1 MELTRE
7 KILTP
12 ARKTD
17 IIFAVFGFILGVAP
31 LASGV
36 LPFGCAFLCAVP
48 KKRRTGVLL
57 GTVAAAFFDPCIPLA
72 LFCALYLYF
81 VLTAKEKNGGVFLFT
96 RLLLSLSVS
105 ALRAAYIAMTGI
117 TDMDGVFR
125 LLAAVIAYPIFTY
138 AFSGYF
144 DKKKELH
151 PKRYDISLLAFAFAL
166 TLLLSPID
174 IYGVSLSF
182 LLGAIFTLCAARTR
196 GFGFGGVCGV
206 LCGLVSGGAATGAL
220 GVLGMTY
227 GLLITEIE
235 PLALLLSFMLGVSGY
250 FYLSGVEGVAVATL
264 MLTVVY
270 IGFIPLRNRLTV
282 YRTATVSAEKRA
294 HSRRISRYAAT
305 FSSLSSLFYTVSE
318 TSRQV
323 SVTELNGNIV
333 RVVENQCAH
342 CQGCELDK
350 SEISNFFTSEIRRNG
365 VAAYSKIPL
374 HISSCCPNACAM
386 AREINNL
393 PVLREKES
401 EKGLK
406 NMADEYSA
414 FSSILIDAAKKQEDN
429 AKTDKSLANTIKATL
444 SSVGIDCDG
453 VKVKGVRKREITV
466 FGVNPEKISLT
477 PDKISSEIAKVVGTA
492 VSAPEFVFHDEYT
505 LMKLNSTPA
514 FRVECAK
521 ISEAKSG
528 ETVCGDTVSVFEND
542 ENYFYCLVSDGM
554 GSGRDAAL
562 TSKLSAIMLEKLLT
576 VGAEKESA
584 LKLLNKALIEKQEE
598 VFATVDLLEI
608 DRVTSR
614 ATLIKA
620 GAAPTVLIRNGKSM
634 LIESRTPPAGIMR
647 NVIADKKSF
656 NIEKGDMIVM
666 LSDGILQTGS
676 ENTLIPE
683 SGLPPMPSAR
693 ALASKMLREARK
705 TCETA
710 DDMSVCVLRIY

>member
-7 KILTP
+7 KIFTF

-17 IIFAVFGFILGVAP
+17 VIFAVFGFILGVAP

-36 LPFGCAFLCAVP
+36 LPFGLAFLCAVP
-48 KKRRTGVLL
+48 KKRRKSVLF
-57 GTVAAAFFDPCIPLA
+57 GTIASAFFDPCVPLA

-81 VLTAKEKNGGVFLFT
+81 VLTAKDKNGGAFLFT

-105 ALRAAYIAMTGI
+105 ALRASYIAMMGVSDI
-117 TDMDGVFR
+117 DGVFR
-125 LLAAVIAYPIFTY
+125 LLAAVISYPIFTY

-166 TLLLSPID
+166 TLLLSPIN

-182 LLGAIFTLCAARTR
+182 LLGAAFTLCAARTR

-227 GLLITEIE
+227 GLLISEIE
-235 PLALLLSFMLGVSGY
+235 PLALLLSFMLSVSGY
-250 FYLSGVEGVAVATL
+250 FYLSGVDGVAVATL
-264 MLTVVY
+264 MLAAVY
-270 IGFIPLRNRLTV
+270 IVFIPLRNRLAI
-282 YRTATVSAEKRA
+282 YRTAAVSAEKRA
-294 HSRRISRYAAT
+294 HDRRIARYAAT

-318 TSRQV
+318 TSKEV
-323 SVTELNGNIV
+323 SVTDLNRNIV
-333 RVVENQCAH
+333 KIVENKCAH

-350 SEISNFFTSEIRRNG
+350 SEISNFFTSEIRRSG
-365 VAAYSKIPL
+365 VASYSKIPI
-374 HISSCCPNACAM
+374 HISSVCPNVCIM

-393 PVLREKES
+393 PTMREKEN

-406 NMADEYSA
+406 QMADEYSA
-414 FSSILIDAAKKQEDN
+414 FSSILVDAAKKQEDS
-429 AKTDKSLANTIKATL
+429 AKSDKTLATAIKAAL
-444 SSVGIDCDG
+444 SSMGIECDG
-453 VKVKGVRKREITV
+453 VKVKGIRKREITV
-466 FGVNPEKISLT
+466 FGVNPQKMTLT
-477 PDKISSEIAKVVGTA
+477 PNEIAKTLSKVVGTA
-492 VSAPEFVFHDEYT
+492 ISPPEFVMHDEYT
-505 LMKLNSTPA
+505 LMKIHSTPA
-514 FRVECAK
+514 LRVECAK

-656 NIEKGDMIVM
+656 ALEKGDMIVM
-666 LSDGILQTGS
+666 LTDGILQTGS
-676 ENTLIPE
+676 ENKLLPE

-693 ALASKMLREARK
+693 ALASKLLREARRNS
-705 TCETA
+705 ETA